1 MPVPRA
7 LVLSIAVACSASF
20 AQAQRGALTAHRN
33 LAQLTQQSETIV
45 EGMVVSARTEPHPS
59 FTALQTVVVTMRVSR
74 TLKGN
79 PAGTLTFRQFIW
91 DMRDRLP
98 TDVLRE
104 IAIEQVAVPEADF
117 IYLQRECG
125 LTQGNLSSHLAKL
138 EEAGY
143 VMITKTFK
151 GKYPL
156 TICSLLKKGRD
167 AFEEYARKMRVVN
180 NSFGVQEVRSEK

>member
-1 MPVPRA
+1 MTPG
-7 LVLSIAVACSASF
+7 L
-20 AQAQRGALTAHRN
+20 QE
-33 LAQLTQQSETIV
+33 LA
-45 EGMVVSARTEPHPS
+45 
-59 FTALQTVVVTMRVSR
+59 
-74 TLKGN
+74 TL
-79 PAGTLTFRQFIW
+79 
-91 DMRDRLP
+91 DRLIHEP
-98 TDVLRE
+98 ARLMIMTVLY
-104 IAIEQVAVPEADF
+104 AVPEADF
-117 IYLQRECG
+117 IYLQGECG

-180 NSFGVQEVRSEK
+180 NSFGVQEVRSQK